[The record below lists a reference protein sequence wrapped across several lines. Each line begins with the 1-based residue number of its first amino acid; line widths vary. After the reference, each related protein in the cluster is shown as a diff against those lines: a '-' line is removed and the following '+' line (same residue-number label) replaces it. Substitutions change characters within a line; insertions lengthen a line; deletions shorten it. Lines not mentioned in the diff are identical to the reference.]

1 VQNLGRGTE
10 VQLKG
15 APALSWETLHRL
27 ASVLVLAAAASLAA
41 AQPYPARSIRLLVD
55 TSPGGLTDLLA
66 RLSAD
71 ALSQR
76 VGQPVVVENKP
87 GASGNVAADLL
98 IRSAAD
104 GYTLMIAAAGN
115 LAVKP
120 FLERSV
126 PFDPLADLVPVI
138 NIGDAAHIFV
148 VPAAME
154 AKDLAQ
160 FIAYAKANPGKV
172 YYGSAGIGSP
182 PHLSLELFARLAGVK
197 LMHVPYKGIGNALP
211 DILAGRLQAMSI
223 SLGSALPYLK
233 SGQIRPL
240 AAAAKQ
246 RLAGLP
252 DVPTSAQAGLP
263 GWEMSAWFAVFAPK
277 GTPPEVVGLLNQRLQ
292 AALDE
297 PKIRQ
302 RLLEL
307 GTEPGGG
314 SPESAAERLRADHRL
329 WGEVIRDAGIK
340 LE

>member
-1 VQNLGRGTE
+1 M
-10 VQLKG
+10 
-15 APALSWETLHRL
+15 RL
-27 ASVLVLAAAASLAA
+27 VRSAWVLVLAAAASLAV
-41 AQPYPARSIRLLVD
+41 AQPYPARGIRLIVD
-55 TSPGGLTDLLA
+55 TWPGGLTDILGRLA
-66 RLSAD
+66 AE

-76 VGQPVVVENKP
+76 VGQLVVVENKP

-98 IRSAAD
+98 IRSPAD

-115 LAVKP
+115 MAVKP

-138 NIGDAAHIFV
+138 NVADAAHIFV
-148 VPAAME
+148 VPASME

-182 PHLSLELFARLAGVK
+182 PHLSLELFGRLAGVTM
-197 LMHVPYKGIGNALP
+197 MHVPYKGIGNALP
-211 DILAGRLQAMSI
+211 DMLAGRLQAMSI
-223 SLGSALPYLK
+223 SLGSAQPYLR

-240 AAAAKQ
+240 AAAAKE

-252 DVPTSAQAGLP
+252 EVPTSAQAGLP

-277 GTPPEVVGLLNQRLQ
+277 GTPADVVRLLNQRLQ

-297 PKIRQ
+297 PKMRQ

-307 GTEPGGG
+307 GAEPGGG
-314 SPESAAERLRADHRL
+314 SSEAATERLRADYRL
-329 WGEVIRDAGIK
+329 WGQVIREAGIK

>member
-1 VQNLGRGTE
+1 MRL
-10 VQLKG
+10 
-15 APALSWETLHRL
+15 ARL
-27 ASVLVLAAAASLAA
+27 ASVLVLATFVLAAA
-41 AQPYPARSIRLLVD
+41 AQPYPARGIRLIVD

-66 RLSAD
+66 RLTAE
-71 ALSQR
+71 ALTAR
-76 VGQPVVVENKP
+76 LGQPVVVENKP

-98 IRSAAD
+98 IRSPAD
-104 GYTLMIAAAGN
+104 GYTLMVAAAGN

-126 PFDPLADLVPVI
+126 PFDPLTDIAAVI
-138 NIGDAAHIFV
+138 NVADAAHIFV
-148 VPAAME
+148 VPANME
-154 AKDLAQ
+154 AKNLAQ

-182 PHLSLELFARLAGVK
+182 PHLSLELFGHLAGVK

-211 DILAGRLQAMSI
+211 DMLAGRLQAMSI

-233 SGQIRPL
+233 TGQIRPL
-240 AAAAKQ
+240 AAAAKE

-277 GTPPEVVGLLNQRLQ
+277 GTPPEVVRLLNQRLQ
-292 AALDE
+292 AALDD
-297 PKIRQ
+297 PKLRQ
-302 RLLEL
+302 RLLDL
-307 GTEPGGG
+307 GAEPGGG
-314 SPESAAERLRADHRL
+314 SPEVNAERLRADHRL
-329 WGEVIRDAGIK
+329 WGQVIRDAGIK

>member
-1 VQNLGRGTE
+1 MCLVRF
-10 VQLKG
+10 
-15 APALSWETLHRL
+15 AW
-27 ASVLVLAAAASLAA
+27 VLVLAAAASLAA
-41 AQPYPARSIRLLVD
+41 AQPYPARGIRLIVD
-55 TSPGGLTDLLA
+55 TWPGGLTDLLG
-66 RLSAD
+66 RLAAE

-76 VGQPVVVENKP
+76 VGQLVVVENKP

-98 IRSAAD
+98 IRSPAD

-115 LAVKP
+115 MAVKP

-138 NIGDAAHIFV
+138 NVADAAHIFV
-148 VPAAME
+148 IPASME

-182 PHLSLELFARLAGVK
+182 PHLSLELFGRLAGVK
-197 LMHVPYKGIGNALP
+197 LVHVPYKGIGNALP
-211 DILAGRLQAMSI
+211 DMLAGRLQAMSI
-223 SLGSALPYLK
+223 SLGSAQPYLR

-240 AAAAKQ
+240 AAAAKE

-277 GTPPEVVGLLNQRLQ
+277 GTPADVVRLLNQRLQ

-297 PKIRQ
+297 PKMRQ

-307 GTEPGGG
+307 GAEPGGG
-314 SPESAAERLRADHRL
+314 SSEAATERLRADYRL
-329 WGEVIRDAGIK
+329 WGQVIREAGIK

>member
-1 VQNLGRGTE
+1 MRSVR
-10 VQLKG
+10 V
-15 APALSWETLHRL
+15 ALALL
-27 ASVLVLAAAASLAA
+27 FAFAASLAA
-41 AQPYPARSIRLLVD
+41 AQAFPSRSIRLIVD

-66 RLSAD
+66 RLTAE
-71 ALSQR
+71 ALTVR
-76 VGQPVVVENKP
+76 LGQTVVVENKP

-98 IRSAAD
+98 IRSPAD

-120 FLERSV
+120 FLERAV
-126 PFDPLADLVPVI
+126 PFDPMVDIVPVI
-138 NIGDAAHIFV
+138 NVADATHILV
-148 VPAAME
+148 VSANME

-160 FIAYAKANPGKV
+160 FIAYARANPGKV

-197 LMHVPYKGIGNALP
+197 LMHVPYKGVGAALP
-211 DILAGRLQAMSI
+211 DMLAGRLQAMSI

-233 SGQIRPL
+233 TGQIRPL
-240 AAAAKQ
+240 AAAARE

-277 GTPPEVVGLLNQRLQ
+277 GTPSDVSRFLNRVLQ
-292 AALDE
+292 SAIDDR
-297 PKIRQ
+297 KVRQ
-302 RLLEL
+302 RLLDL

-314 SPESAAERLRADHRL
+314 SVETTAERLRADHRL
-329 WGEVIRDAGIK
+329 WGQVIRDAGIK

>member
-1 VQNLGRGTE
+1 MRL
-10 VQLKG
+10 
-15 APALSWETLHRL
+15 ARL
-27 ASVLVLAAAASLAA
+27 ASVLVLATFVLAA
-41 AQPYPARSIRLLVD
+41 VAQPYPARGIRLIVD

-66 RLSAD
+66 RLTAE
-71 ALSQR
+71 ALTAR
-76 VGQPVVVENKP
+76 IGQPVVVENKP

-98 IRSAAD
+98 IRSPAD
-104 GYTLMIAAAGN
+104 GYTLMVAAAGN

-126 PFDPLADLVPVI
+126 PFDPLTDVAAVI
-138 NIGDAAHIFV
+138 NVADAAHIFV
-148 VPAAME
+148 VPTSME

-182 PHLSLELFARLAGVK
+182 PHLSLELFGRLAGVK

-211 DILAGRLQAMSI
+211 DMLAGRLQAMSI
-223 SLGSALPYLK
+223 SLGSALPYLRT
-233 SGQIRPL
+233 GQIRAL
-240 AAAAKQ
+240 AAATKE

-277 GTPPEVVGLLNQRLQ
+277 GTPSEVIRLLNQRLQ

-297 PKIRQ
+297 PKLRQ
-302 RLLEL
+302 RLLDL

-314 SPESAAERLRADHRL
+314 SPESTAERLRADHRL
-329 WGEVIRDAGIK
+329 WGQVIREAGIK

>member
-1 VQNLGRGTE
+1 M
-10 VQLKG
+10 
-15 APALSWETLHRL
+15 RL
-27 ASVLVLAAAASLAA
+27 ARLVFALVLTIIFAAAA
-41 AQPYPARSIRLLVD
+41 AQPYPARGIRLIVD

-66 RLSAD
+66 RLTAE
-71 ALSQR
+71 ALTAR

-98 IRSAAD
+98 IRSPAD
-104 GYTLMIAAAGN
+104 GYTLMVAAAGN

-126 PFDPLADLVPVI
+126 PFDPLTDLAAVI
-138 NIGDAAHIFV
+138 NVADAAHILV
-148 VPAAME
+148 VPASME

-160 FIAYAKANPGKV
+160 FIAYARANPGKV

-182 PHLSLELFARLAGVK
+182 PHLSLELFGRLAGVK
-197 LMHVPYKGIGNALP
+197 LQHVPYKGIGNALP
-211 DILAGRLQAMSI
+211 DMLAGRLQAMSI

-233 SGQIRPL
+233 TGQIRPL
-240 AAAAKQ
+240 AAATKE

-277 GTPPEVVGLLNQRLQ
+277 GTPPEVVRLLNQRLQ
-292 AALDE
+292 AALDD
-297 PKIRQ
+297 PKLRQ
-302 RLLEL
+302 RLLDL
-307 GTEPGGG
+307 GAEPGGG
-314 SPESAAERLRADHRL
+314 TPESTSERLRADQRL
-329 WGEVIRDAGIK
+329 WGLVIREAGIK

>member
-1 VQNLGRGTE
+1 M
-10 VQLKG
+10 
-15 APALSWETLHRL
+15 RL
-27 ASVLVLAAAASLAA
+27 ARLAFALVLTIIVAAAA
-41 AQPYPARSIRLLVD
+41 AQPYPSRGIRLIVD

-66 RLSAD
+66 RLTAE
-71 ALSQR
+71 ALTARLEQT
-76 VGQPVVVENKP
+76 VVVENKP

-98 IRSAAD
+98 IRSPAD
-104 GYTLMIAAAGN
+104 GYTLMVAAAGN

-120 FLERSV
+120 LLERSV
-126 PFDPLADLVPVI
+126 PFDPLTDLAAVI
-138 NIGDAAHIFV
+138 NVADAAHILV
-148 VPAAME
+148 VPANLE

-160 FIAYAKANPGKV
+160 FIAYARANSGKV

-182 PHLSLELFARLAGVK
+182 PHLSLELFGRLAGVK

-211 DILAGRLQAMSI
+211 DMLAGRLQAMSI

-240 AAAAKQ
+240 AAAAKE

-277 GTPPEVVGLLNQRLQ
+277 STPPEVIRLLNQRLQ

-297 PKIRQ
+297 PKLRQ

-307 GTEPGGG
+307 GAEPGGG
-314 SPESAAERLRADHRL
+314 SPASTSERLRADHRL
-329 WGEVIRDAGIK
+329 WGQVIRDAGIK

>member
-1 VQNLGRGTE
+1 M
-10 VQLKG
+10 
-15 APALSWETLHRL
+15 RL
-27 ASVLVLAAAASLAA
+27 ARLVFALVLTIIFAAAA
-41 AQPYPARSIRLLVD
+41 AQPYPARGIRLIVD

-66 RLSAD
+66 RLTAE
-71 ALSQR
+71 ALSAR

-98 IRSAAD
+98 IRSPAD
-104 GYTLMIAAAGN
+104 GYTLMVAAAGN

-126 PFDPLADLVPVI
+126 PFDPLTDLAAVI
-138 NIGDAAHIFV
+138 NVAEAAHIFV
-148 VPAAME
+148 VPASME

-160 FIAYAKANPGKV
+160 FIAYARANPGKV

-182 PHLSLELFARLAGVK
+182 PHLSLELFGRLAGVK

-211 DILAGRLQAMSI
+211 DMLAGRLQAMSI

-233 SGQIRPL
+233 TGQIRPL
-240 AAAAKQ
+240 AAAAKE

-252 DVPTSAQAGLP
+252 DVPTAAQAGLP

-277 GTPPEVVGLLNQRLQ
+277 GTPPEVIRLLNQRMQ
-292 AALDE
+292 AALDD
-297 PKIRQ
+297 PKLRQ
-302 RLLEL
+302 RLLDL
-307 GTEPGGG
+307 GAEPGGG
-314 SPESAAERLRADHRL
+314 SPEATSERLRTDHRL
-329 WGEVIRDAGIK
+329 WGQVIREAGIK

>member
-1 VQNLGRGTE
+1 M
-10 VQLKG
+10 
-15 APALSWETLHRL
+15 RL
-27 ASVLVLAAAASLAA
+27 VRFAWVLVLAAAASLAV
-41 AQPYPARSIRLLVD
+41 AQPYPARGIRLIVD
-55 TSPGGLTDLLA
+55 TWPGGLTDLLG
-66 RLSAD
+66 RLAAE

-76 VGQPVVVENKP
+76 VGQLVVVENKP

-98 IRSAAD
+98 IRSPAD

-138 NIGDAAHIFV
+138 NVADAVHIFV
-148 VPAAME
+148 VPASME

-182 PHLSLELFARLAGVK
+182 PHLSLELFGRLAGVK
-197 LMHVPYKGIGNALP
+197 LVHVPYKGIGNALP
-211 DILAGRLQAMSI
+211 DMLAGRLQAMSI
-223 SLGSALPYLK
+223 SLGSAQPYLR

-240 AAAAKQ
+240 AAAAKE

-277 GTPPEVVGLLNQRLQ
+277 GTPADVVRLLNQRLQ

-297 PKIRQ
+297 PKMRQ

-307 GTEPGGG
+307 GAEPGGG
-314 SPESAAERLRADHRL
+314 SAEAATERLRADYRL
-329 WGEVIRDAGIK
+329 WGQVIREAGIK

>member
-1 VQNLGRGTE
+1 M
-10 VQLKG
+10 
-15 APALSWETLHRL
+15 RL
-27 ASVLVLAAAASLAA
+27 VHFTWVLVLAAVTSLAVG
-41 AQPYPARSIRLLVD
+41 QPYPTRGIRLIVD
-55 TSPGGLTDLLA
+55 TSPGGLTDLLG
-66 RLSAD
+66 RLSAE

-76 VGQPVVVENKP
+76 VGQSVVVENKP

-98 IRSAAD
+98 IRSPAD

-126 PFDPLADLVPVI
+126 PFDPMVDIAPVI
-138 NIGDAAHIFV
+138 NVADAAHIFV
-148 VPAAME
+148 VPASME
-154 AKDLAQ
+154 TKDLAQ

-182 PHLSLELFARLAGVK
+182 PHLSLELFSRLAGVK

-211 DILAGRLQAMSI
+211 DMLAGRLQAMSI

-233 SGQIRPL
+233 TGQIRPL
-240 AAAAKQ
+240 AAAARE

-263 GWEMSAWFAVFAPK
+263 GWEMSAWFAVFAPR
-277 GTPPEVVGLLNQRLQ
+277 GTPPDVSRFLNRHLQ
-292 AALDE
+292 SAIDD
-297 PKIRQ
+297 PKVRQ
-302 RLLEL
+302 RLVDL

-314 SPESAAERLRADHRL
+314 SPESTAERLRADHKL
-329 WGEVIRDAGIK
+329 WGQVIRDAGIK

>member
-1 VQNLGRGTE
+1 MRSVR
-10 VQLKG
+10 V
-15 APALSWETLHRL
+15 ALALL
-27 ASVLVLAAAASLAA
+27 FAFAASLAA
-41 AQPYPARSIRLLVD
+41 AQAFPSRSIRLIVD

-66 RLSAD
+66 RLTAE
-71 ALSQR
+71 ALTVR
-76 VGQPVVVENKP
+76 LGQTVVVENKP

-98 IRSAAD
+98 IRSPAD

-126 PFDPLADLVPVI
+126 PFDPMVDIVPVI
-138 NIGDAAHIFV
+138 NVADAAHILV
-148 VPAAME
+148 VSASME

-182 PHLSLELFARLAGVK
+182 PHLSLELFSRLAGVK

-211 DILAGRLQAMSI
+211 DMLAGRLQAMSI

-233 SGQIRPL
+233 TGQIRPL
-240 AAAAKQ
+240 AAAARE

-263 GWEMSAWFAVFAPK
+263 GWEMSAWFAVFAP
-277 GTPPEVVGLLNQRLQ
+277 
-292 AALDE
+292 
-297 PKIRQ
+297 
-302 RLLEL
+302 
-307 GTEPGGG
+307 
-314 SPESAAERLRADHRL
+314 
-329 WGEVIRDAGIK
+329 
-340 LE
+340 

>member
-1 VQNLGRGTE
+1 M
-10 VQLKG
+10 
-15 APALSWETLHRL
+15 RL
-27 ASVLVLAAAASLAA
+27 VRSAWVLVLAAAASLAV
-41 AQPYPARSIRLLVD
+41 AQPYPARGIRLIVD
-55 TSPGGLTDLLA
+55 TWPGGLTDILGRLA
-66 RLSAD
+66 AE

-76 VGQPVVVENKP
+76 VGQLVVVENKP

-98 IRSAAD
+98 IRSPAD

-115 LAVKP
+115 MAVKP

-138 NIGDAAHIFV
+138 NVADAAHIFV
-148 VPAAME
+148 VPASME

-160 FIAYAKANPGKV
+160 FIAYAKANPGKL

-182 PHLSLELFARLAGVK
+182 PHLSLELFGRLAGVTM
-197 LMHVPYKGIGNALP
+197 MHVPYKGIGNALP
-211 DILAGRLQAMSI
+211 DMLAGRLQAMSI
-223 SLGSALPYLK
+223 SLGSAQPYLR

-240 AAAAKQ
+240 ATAAKE

-277 GTPPEVVGLLNQRLQ
+277 GTPADVVRLLNQRLQ

-297 PKIRQ
+297 PKMRQ

-307 GTEPGGG
+307 GAEPGGG
-314 SPESAAERLRADHRL
+314 SSEAASERLRADYRL
-329 WGEVIRDAGIK
+329 WGQVIREAGIK

>member
-1 VQNLGRGTE
+1 M
-10 VQLKG
+10 
-15 APALSWETLHRL
+15 RL
-27 ASVLVLAAAASLAA
+27 ARLALALVLTMFVTAVA
-41 AQPYPARSIRLLVD
+41 AQPYPARGIRLIVD

-66 RLSAD
+66 RLTAE
-71 ALSQR
+71 ALTVR
-76 VGQPVVVENKP
+76 LGQTVVVENKP
-87 GASGNVAADLL
+87 GASGNVATDFLV
-98 IRSAAD
+98 RSPPD

-120 FLERSV
+120 FLDRSV
-126 PFDPLADLVPVI
+126 PFDPMVDIVPVI
-138 NIGDAAHIFV
+138 NVADAAHIFV
-148 VPAAME
+148 VPANTE

-211 DILAGRLQAMSI
+211 DMLAGRLQAMSI
-223 SLGSALPYLK
+223 SFGSALPYLK
-233 SGQIRPL
+233 TGQIRPL
-240 AAAAKQ
+240 AAAAKE
-246 RLAGLP
+246 RLAALP

-277 GTPPEVVGLLNQRLQ
+277 GTPPEVIRLLNQRLQ
-292 AALDE
+292 SVIDD
-297 PKIRQ
+297 PGMRQ
-302 RLLEL
+302 RLLDL

-314 SPESAAERLRADHRL
+314 SSESTVERLRADHRL
-329 WGEVIRDAGIK
+329 WGQVIRDAGIK

>member
-1 VQNLGRGTE
+1 M
-10 VQLKG
+10 
-15 APALSWETLHRL
+15 RL
-27 ASVLVLAAAASLAA
+27 VLFAWVLVLAAAASLAV
-41 AQPYPARSIRLLVD
+41 AQPYPARGIRLIVD
-55 TSPGGLTDLLA
+55 TWPGGLTDILGRLA
-66 RLSAD
+66 AE

-76 VGQPVVVENKP
+76 VGQLVVVENKP

-98 IRSAAD
+98 IRSPAD

-115 LAVKP
+115 MAVKP

-138 NIGDAAHIFV
+138 NVADAAHIFV
-148 VPAAME
+148 VPASME

-182 PHLSLELFARLAGVK
+182 PHLSLELFGRLAGVK

-211 DILAGRLQAMSI
+211 DMLAGRLQAMSI
-223 SLGSALPYLK
+223 SLGSAQPYLR

-240 AAAAKQ
+240 AAAAKE

-252 DVPTSAQAGLP
+252 EVPTSAQAGLP

-277 GTPPEVVGLLNQRLQ
+277 GTPADVVRLLNQRLQ

-297 PKIRQ
+297 PKMRQ

-307 GTEPGGG
+307 GAEPGGG
-314 SPESAAERLRADHRL
+314 SSEAATERLRADYRL
-329 WGEVIRDAGIK
+329 WGQVIREAGIK